1 MRHGKK
7 KHEGNYVELEH
18 YLTAAQRMRRHRPFE
33 TILLMTDDK
42 KVLRK
47 AMAGSRDG
55 SYRKR
60 YGFDVVSLDAPTV
73 SVHGYNPYHDAWFR
87 ATAGTAMGRF
97 GTAFGFGFPPK
108 TPPKKPAKDEASVGQ
123 KLAVEA
129 LVNIYLAAIACDAG
143 IVGTFS
149 SNYSRVILLLMLA
162 LRGRVPPNTSMDSWR
177 YSGMPIHTVPATRGR
192 FPAYTHVWEGGELRN
207 RPVVVDSGRTRAH

>member
-60 YGFDVVSLDAPTV
+60 YGFDVVSLDAPAV
-73 SVHGYNPYHDAWFR
+73 SVHGYNPYHDAR
-87 ATAGTAMGRF
+87 LDR
-97 GTAFGFGFPPK
+97 
-108 TPPKKPAKDEASVGQ
+108 
-123 KLAVEA
+123 
-129 LVNIYLAAIACDAG
+129 
-143 IVGTFS
+143 
-149 SNYSRVILLLMLA
+149 SR
-162 LRGRVPPNTSMDSWR
+162 
-177 YSGMPIHTVPATRGR
+177 
-192 FPAYTHVWEGGELRN
+192 
-207 RPVVVDSGRTRAH
+207 RTLQRTI